1 MRECTFKPKITPRS
15 LQIVANNPR
24 IPFETKAE
32 KLQKLKIERL
42 KNLQQIYMLK
52 EQKKIEQ

>member
-24 IPFETKAE
+24 IPFENKAE
-32 KLQKLKIERL
+32 KLQKLKI
-42 KNLQQIYMLK
+42 
-52 EQKKIEQ
+52 